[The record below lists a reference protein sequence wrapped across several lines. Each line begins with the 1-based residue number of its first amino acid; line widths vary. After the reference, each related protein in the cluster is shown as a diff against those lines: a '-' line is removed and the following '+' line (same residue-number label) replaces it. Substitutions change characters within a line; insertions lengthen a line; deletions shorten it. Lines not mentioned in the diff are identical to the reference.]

1 MNLLDA
7 TVEIVKQRV
16 SNINQPITSI
26 EKENIYAYTKE
37 VYNTLKELDKDYN
50 EYKINKNTINR

>member
-16 SNINQPITSI
+16 SNINLPITSI

-50 EYKINKNTINR
+50 EYKINKDAINR

>member
-16 SNINQPITSI
+16 SNINQPVTSI

-37 VYNTLKELDKDYN
+37 VYNTLEELDKDYN